1 MQISLYDLLYY
12 VEQTVLLLGQSS
24 NAITYHRRLNVLRSV
39 MNSQYQVKLMLK
51 EKVSLLQKHDEYLF
65 GKKLRNHIADTIK
78 SKKQTKEIFVKPKK
92 PFLFSPSHAPRKC
105 ERQKFFSQKLD
116 RKNSIME
123 TNNSNSNIIPTTDR
137 QGVSKRDIAGATNQK
152 RTFFSINL
160 NPEKPI

>member
-1 MQISLYDLLYY
+1 
-12 VEQTVLLLGQSS
+12 
-24 NAITYHRRLNVLRSV
+24 
-39 MNSQYQVKLMLK
+39 MNSQYQVKSMLK

-78 SKKQTKEIFVKPKK
+78 SKKQTKEIFVEPKK